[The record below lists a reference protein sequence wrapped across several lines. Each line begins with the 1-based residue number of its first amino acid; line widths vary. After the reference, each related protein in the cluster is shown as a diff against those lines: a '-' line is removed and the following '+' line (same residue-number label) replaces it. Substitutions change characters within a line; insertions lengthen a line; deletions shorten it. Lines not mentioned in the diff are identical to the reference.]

1 MVFARM
7 HDIVVIWNFHEWK
20 PYSLCADGADGSGS
34 GFIKKGNKA
43 CHAALFGTVFSG
55 RRSSGGVDRRKQYSA
70 ACSNIS
76 SFQYLPG
83 QDFICQRCGIAD
95 SPASFW
101 SGVLWISFYAA
112 GDSDRSIFCC
122 KCAQ

>member
-55 RRSSGGVDRRKQYSA
+55 RRSSGGVEIRTKPSGSRNKALILSRLLPQKRKRVLDDGSILSWSSITAQSP
-70 ACSNIS
+70 SMDLRIS
-76 SFQYLPG
+76 
-83 QDFICQRCGIAD
+83 
-95 SPASFW
+95 
-101 SGVLWISFYAA
+101 V
-112 GDSDRSIFCC
+112 
-122 KCAQ
+122 